1 MKNTLLKLCAL
12 LAVALFYFPGLEAA
26 AVKHDKRHA
35 ITKAARKHEKKSK
48 KHRSKHSKH
57 KSKHSKSSRSY
68 SYIKRV
74 SHSGS
79 PQTGH
84 RHVSYSRSS

>member
-35 ITKAARKHEKKSK
+35 ITKAARKHE
-48 KHRSKHSKH
+48 SKHKRKHSKESKH
-57 KSKHSKSSRSY
+57 KSKHSKSSRTY
-68 SYIKRV
+68 SYIERV
-74 SHSGS
+74 SHSGRPIS
-79 PQTGH
+79 RH
-84 RHVSYSRSS
+84 RHESYSRSS